1 VLTVRWTNPPPS
13 SGFFQ
18 VALVRK
24 SGSAPTTPTDGVPL
38 LAGTFTAF
46 AEALDDF
53 ASQERPFYAAFSCNT
68 CGRCRP
74 TPTTVSFTVPDAI
87 GRVDC
92 GAGLDDPGC
101 DLERNGQ
108 RTMDAVEFT
117 GLLSLL
123 RSTSSDLSKE
133 AQATTAMRRS
143 LLTAAQLGL
152 VMDQFSSDR
161 SRLAVVRALVGNVVN
176 PRHALGHSVK
186 FSSALSRE
194 EYVDLLTQQSRK
206 ATMACLDD
214 DTLLALS
221 AGHLEGPALETAERH
236 LDECA
241 ACRRAL
247 ALGLETSAAP
257 TRAPVLTVGNTIGRY
272 VVLERAGAGAMGQVF
287 AAWDPQL
294 DRKVALKVLKNA
306 ASSDEHQ
313 ARLLREAQTLAR
325 LSHPNVVTV
334 FDVGRWE
341 GQRFI
346 ALEFVDGGSVRE
358 WLGAQSRGVNDVLS
372 VFIQAGRGLAAAH
385 QAGVVHRDF
394 KPDNVLVRG
403 DGRAQVTDFG
413 LASESV
419 GRVSDGPVLEP
430 GASLTG
436 TGALLGTP
444 AYMAPAQLDGEPATA
459 ASDQFGFCLALF
471 EALTGQRPWSGDTVE
486 ALRRAMRDG
495 PAPAFPSTS
504 DVPLT
509 IRKAVLRGLSVQEA
523 ARWPSMVALVEA
535 LQPVPNRRSSTP
547 LVVGLLGVVGVLA
560 LVFGSARG
568 EVKCP
573 PSAPRLAGVWDE
585 GVSAKVAAAMS
596 SPTSPWASTLSA
608 SVRATLSAYAEQ
620 WIRQH
625 TETCEATWVRKEQS
639 EHALDLRMR
648 CLDERRSE
656 LAAVTRYLSQLD
668 PASLDKAPAVVRGL
682 TSLER
687 CTDASRLERT
697 NPPLS
702 AEAAALS
709 QATRGTV
716 LEAKVL
722 HDSGLFQEANAKLE
736 PLTPTLASVADLS
749 VQAEGWFWLGSV
761 ELKRAKLE
769 AAREHLRRAVT
780 TASVGGV
787 HDVLVRALCQ
797 LVELAT
803 RLHEVALTTEYRQL
817 IDVSRRS
824 VEGDVE
830 LQAIV
835 ENQLGLAAFAE
846 GHLDEALQH
855 FRSARSAYQSM
866 KGPAAKNVLR
876 TINNIGV
883 ILSEQGKSAEALV
896 EVQTARDLLVAE
908 YGEAHPDV
916 ARAEVNLG
924 VMFNDLSRFA
934 EAAPHFERAE
944 RIQVQSLGTRHPE
957 LAATH
962 NNWGDTCMGTEDFAG
977 ALHHFETALSIR
989 EESLGKSH
997 LRLIGDLSGVASAL
1011 LALERRDEAVNAL
1024 ERIVALRAADD
1035 AHPIELARAEVEL
1048 AKVLVGTSAARA
1060 RSVFTSA
1067 DAHFAKGGAAAEPE
1081 RQAAKAWLSAH
1092 GK

>member
-1 VLTVRWTNPPPS
+1 
-13 SGFFQ
+13 
-18 VALVRK
+18 
-24 SGSAPTTPTDGVPL
+24 
-38 LAGTFTAF
+38 
-46 AEALDDF
+46 
-53 ASQERPFYAAFSCNT
+53 
-68 CGRCRP
+68 
-74 TPTTVSFTVPDAI
+74 
-87 GRVDC
+87 
-92 GAGLDDPGC
+92 
-101 DLERNGQ
+101 
-108 RTMDAVEFT
+108 
-117 GLLSLL
+117 
-123 RSTSSDLSKE
+123 
-133 AQATTAMRRS
+133 
-143 LLTAAQLGL
+143 
-152 VMDQFSSDR
+152 
-161 SRLAVVRALVGNVVN
+161 
-176 PRHALGHSVK
+176 
-186 FSSALSRE
+186 
-194 EYVDLLTQQSRK
+194 
-206 ATMACLDD
+206 MACLDD

-221 AGHLEGPALETAERH
+221 GGHLDGPALETAERH

-272 VVLERAGAGAMGQVF
+272 VVLERVGAGAMGQVF

-358 WLGAQSRGVNDVLS
+358 WLGAQSRGVNDVVA

-419 GRVSDGPVLEP
+419 GRVGDGPVLEP

-459 ASDQFGFCLALF
+459 ASDQFGFCVALF
-471 EALTGQRPWSGDTVE
+471 EALTGQRPWSGNTVE

-504 DVPLT
+504 DVPVA

-535 LQPVPNRRSSTP
+535 LEAVSQRRSSRA
-547 LVVGLLGVVGVLA
+547 LVVGVVAVVAGLA
-560 LVFGSARG
+560 LVFGRASVDTAA
-568 EVKCP
+568 KCP
-573 PSAPRLAGVWDE
+573 PSRARLAGIWDDAVR
-585 GVSAKVAAAMS
+585 GKVKAAFEPSTA
-596 SPTSPWASTLSA
+596 PWAQALSA
-608 SVRATLSAYAEQ
+608 SVLTGLDAYADE
-620 WIRQH
+620 WARLH
-625 TETCEATWVRKEQS
+625 TDTCEATWVRKEQS
-639 EHALDLRMR
+639 PHALDLRMR

-656 LAAVTRYLSQLD
+656 LAAATRYLSQLE
-668 PASLDKAPAVVRGL
+668 PGGLDRAPGVLRGL

-687 CTDASRLERT
+687 CSDAIRLERRAET
-697 NPPLS
+697 LS
-702 AEAAALS
+702 AEAVS
-709 QATRGTV
+709 FSEATRAKV

-722 HDSGLFQEANAKLE
+722 HDSGLFQEAEASLA
-736 PLTPTLASVADLS
+736 PVTPTLSSVADLA
-749 VQAEGWFWLGSV
+749 VQAEGWFWVGSV
-761 ELKRAKLE
+761 ALKRANHDL
-769 AAREHLRRAVT
+769 ARDALSRAVT

-787 HDVLVRALCQ
+787 NDVLLRALCQ
-797 LVELAT
+797 LVELST
-803 RLHEVALTTEYRQL
+803 RLHDAERTAAARQL
-817 IDVSRRS
+817 VTLSRRS
-824 VEGDVE
+824 IVGDVE
-830 LQAIV
+830 LEAII
-835 ENQLGLAAFAE
+835 ENQLGLAAFTE
-846 GHLDEALQH
+846 GHLDEALEH
-855 FRSARSAYQSM
+855 FRAARRAYEGV
-866 KGPAAKNVLR
+866 KGPGAKNVLR

-896 EVQTARDLLVAE
+896 EVQAARDLLVAE
-908 YGEAHPDV
+908 YGDAHPDV

-924 VMFNDLSRFA
+924 VMFNDLSRFS
-934 EAAPHFERAE
+934 EAAPHFELAE
-944 RIQVQSLGTRHPE
+944 RIQVRALGARHPE

-962 NNWGDTCMGTEDFAG
+962 NNWGDTCMGTKDFAG
-977 ALHHFETALSIR
+977 ALRHFETALSIR
-989 EESLGKSH
+989 EEALGKSH

-1011 LALERRDEAVNAL
+1011 LALERREEAVSAL
-1024 ERIVALRAADD
+1024 ERIVTLRATDA
-1035 AHPIELARAEVEL
+1035 AHPVELARAEVEL
-1048 AKVLVGTSAARA
+1048 AKALIVTSPARA
-1060 RSVFTSA
+1060 RTVFGSA
-1067 DAHFAKGGAAAEPE
+1067 DAHFAKGGTAAEPE
-1081 RQAAKAWLSAH
+1081 RQAAKAWLNAR
-1092 GK
+1092 GQ